1 MKKGWCYLLQYL
13 ALHAFSKSHRIWL
26 NHKKIWM
33 VRLFVESWGEIKTK
47 ERLCVCVRACVLLT
61 QTETEN
67 SYVCLYWLWILNK
80 KELFGIVTADY
91 SGWYTADAPYSSA
104 KTPWTPG
111 ITRSWLQTSAERSS
125 VTALRTQWRNH
136 RQRESRQ
143 QATGTR
149 LPAERRPQQN

>member
-13 ALHAFSKSHRIWL
+13 ALHVFSKSHRIWL
-26 NHKKIWM
+26 NHKKIWI

-47 ERLCVCVRACVLLT
+47 ERLCVCV
-61 QTETEN
+61 
-67 SYVCLYWLWILNK
+67 SSWLKLKLKTATSAFIDFGFEIKNNYL
-80 KELFGIVTADY
+80 ELELHDD
-91 SGWYTADAPYSSA
+91 SGWYTADAPYS
-104 KTPWTPG
+104 TPG
-111 ITRSWLQTSAERSS
+111 ITSSWLQTSAERPS

-136 RQRESRQ
+136 RRRESRQ